1 MPMGIMRTV
10 LIATLWSLLLAPT
23 ACLAGA
29 LDHFCPSCPETACEH
44 EIDCS
49 ADPCNITEVNVAD
62 SRFKGDLSLD
72 IDLCVHALVEF
83 GGIDLTLGDAVPLV
97 THLHD
102 SLPQPLAAA
111 FPPLRC

>member
-29 LDHFCPSCPETACEH
+29 LDHFCPSCPETPCDH
-44 EIDCS
+44 EVHCS
-49 ADPCNITEVNVAD
+49 TDPCNITVIPMPD
-62 SRFKGDLSLD
+62 SRCKGDLPLD
-72 IDLCVHALVEF
+72 IDLGVHVLVDLD
-83 GGIDLTLGDAVPLV
+83 GIAMPSIDAAPFVADPHV
-97 THLHD
+97 
-102 SLPQPLAAA
+102 SLPQPLPAA